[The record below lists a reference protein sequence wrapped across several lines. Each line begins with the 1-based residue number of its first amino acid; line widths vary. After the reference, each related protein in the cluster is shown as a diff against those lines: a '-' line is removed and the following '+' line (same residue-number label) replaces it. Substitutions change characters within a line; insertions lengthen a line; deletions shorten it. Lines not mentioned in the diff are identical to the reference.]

1 MARSAHVGGLVA
13 KPRRVD
19 WEGLEEFC
27 PTLRAFFGQRCRDE
41 NEAEDLLQETLI
53 KAARSQWGVR
63 DRSRMRGWILR
74 VASNVLRDHIRKMRR
89 GVVTCHDD
97 GALASAQ
104 AQEVDLGTGNPDLTY
119 DLGGQSV
126 EGDVLLHSLNAVYG
140 HLRDRDRRLLN
151 SYYGGDESTASTGS
165 SASPMSTHS
174 EAASSATVIRVSTI
188 PIWTYCIGWRPC
200 CSVWSAS

>member
-13 KPRRVD
+13 KPQRVD

-151 SYYGGDESTASTGS
+151 SYYGGDESTAST
-165 SASPMSTHS
+165 ADEFH
-174 EAASSATVIRVSTI
+174 IHR
-188 PIWTYCIGWRPC
+188 
-200 CSVWSAS
+200 SVVKVRLFRARQRLGRALRRDLRERRNRRLSVER